1 MAKKQDDRTVAKE
14 VREFLNQHTPLI
26 PIFGAGVNLKVLQR
40 EQARI
45 ISGESIESDLEGY
58 FKPYYKLAITPAYIS
73 KDLREVIFMASE
85 DYIKRLLDTKE
96 IYLENN
102 HTKSCFESY
111 IELLRVKCRY
121 FIDSESLYFGDFPDH
136 SIQRSLDQF
145 YSLAM
150 QRLNQSRLPEACL
163 YLESIWERCELL
175 DAGFRWR
182 SQKGIFRCALCSDDA
197 VASFGPKKTFNLCED
212 HAKQFVQSGKS
223 IEDFYDEVSG
233 YDPETKTSNYYLGVE
248 GENLEIVRLYDIGY
262 SCREIEEL
270 FDLSRTTV
278 SKRIK
283 SIGVPARER
292 GFILG
297 GGGYPS
303 SHLCPHCF
311 NGQKPTEKKR
321 AIMKLLLTDDGHTRY
336 LGQNDK
342 DKLNSY
348 IKSTQCKVCYTT
360 WHHKR

>member
-14 VREFLNQHTPLI
+14 VREFLNQQTPLI

-45 ISGESIESDLEGY
+45 ISGKSIEADLEGY

-96 IYLENN
+96 IYLKNN

-111 IELLRVKCRY
+111 IELLRAMCRY

-145 YSLAM
+145 YNLAM

-175 DAGFRWR
+175 AAGVRWR

-197 VASFGPKKTFNLCED
+197 VVSFGPKKTFNLCED
-212 HAKQFVQSGKS
+212 HAKKFVQSGKS

-233 YDPETKTSNYYLGVE
+233 YDPITKTSSYYLGVE
-248 GENLEIVRLYDIGY
+248 GENLDIVRLYDIGY

-283 SIGVPARER
+283 SVGAPRRRE
-292 GFILG
+292 FVLG

-303 SHLCPHCF
+303 RHLCPHCF

-342 DKLNSY
+342 DRLNSST
-348 IKSTQCKVCYTT
+348 KSTQCKVCYTI
-360 WHHKR
+360 WHHEK

>member
-14 VREFLNQHTPLI
+14 VREFLTQHTPLI
-26 PIFGAGVNLKVLQR
+26 PIFGAGVTLKALQK
-40 EQARI
+40 EKDRI
-45 ISGESIESDLEGY
+45 ISGKSIEADLEEY
-58 FKPYYKLAITPAYIS
+58 FKPYHRLAITPAYIS
-73 KDLREVIFMASE
+73 EDLREVIFMASE

-96 IYLENN
+96 IYLKNN

-111 IELLRVKCRY
+111 VELLRVKCRY

-182 SQKGIFRCALCSDDA
+182 SQKDIFRCALCSNDA
-197 VASFGPKKTFNLCED
+197 VVSFGPKKTFNLCED
-212 HAKQFVQSGKS
+212 HAKKFVQSGKS

-233 YDPETKTSNYYLGVE
+233 YDPETKTSSYYLGVE
-248 GENLEIVRLYDIGY
+248 GENLDIVRLYDIGY

-283 SIGVPARER
+283 SVGAPRRRE
-292 GFILG
+292 FILG

-303 SHLCPHCF
+303 RHLCPHCF

-321 AIMKLLLTDDGHTRY
+321 AIMKLLLTKDGHTRY
-336 LGQNDK
+336 IGQNDK
-342 DKLNSY
+342 YRLNSST
-348 IKSTQCKVCYTT
+348 KSTQCKVCYTT
-360 WHHKR
+360 WHHKK

>member
-14 VREFLNQHTPLI
+14 VREFLNQHTSLI
-26 PIFGAGVNLKVLQR
+26 PTSGPGVTLKVLQE

-45 ISGESIESDLEGY
+45 ISGKSIEADLEEY
-58 FKPYYKLAITPAYIS
+58 FKPYHRLAITPAYIS
-73 KDLREVIFMASE
+73 EDLREVVFMASE
-85 DYIKRLLDTKE
+85 DYMGRLLDTKE

-111 IELLRVKCRY
+111 IELLRAMCRY

-145 YSLAM
+145 YSLAI

-182 SQKGIFRCALCSDDA
+182 SQKGIFRCALCSNDA
-197 VASFGPKKTFNLCED
+197 VVSFGPKKTFNLCED

-233 YDPETKTSNYYLGVE
+233 YDPITKTSSYYLGVE
-248 GENLEIVRLYDIGY
+248 GENLDIVRLYDIGY
-262 SCREIEEL
+262 PCREIEKL
-270 FDLSRTTV
+270 FNLSRTTV

-342 DKLNSY
+342 DRLDSY

-360 WHHKR
+360 WHHKK

>member
-14 VREFLNQHTPLI
+14 VREFLNQQTPLI

-45 ISGESIESDLEGY
+45 ISGKSIEADLEGY

-96 IYLENN
+96 IYLKNN

-111 IELLRVKCRY
+111 IELLRAMCRY

-136 SIQRSLDQF
+136 SIKRSLDQF
-145 YSLAM
+145 YNLAM

-182 SQKGIFRCALCSDDA
+182 SQKDIFRCALCSNDA
-197 VASFGPKKTFNLCED
+197 VVSFGPKKTFNLCED
-212 HAKQFVQSGKS
+212 HAKKFVQSGKS

-233 YDPETKTSNYYLGVE
+233 YDPETKTSSYYLGVE
-248 GENLEIVRLYDIGY
+248 GENLDIVRLYDIGY

-283 SIGVPARER
+283 SVGAPRRRE
-292 GFILG
+292 FILG

-303 SHLCPHCF
+303 RHLCPHCF

-342 DKLNSY
+342 DRLDSY

-360 WHHKR
+360 WHHKK

>member
-14 VREFLNQHTPLI
+14 VREFLNQQTPLI

-45 ISGESIESDLEGY
+45 ISGKSIEADLEGY

-85 DYIKRLLDTKE
+85 DYMGRLLDTKE

-111 IELLRVKCRY
+111 VELLRVKCRY

-136 SIQRSLDQF
+136 SIKRSLDQF
-145 YSLAM
+145 YNLAM

-182 SQKGIFRCALCSDDA
+182 SQKGIFRCALCSNDA
-197 VASFGPKKTFNLCED
+197 VVSFGPKKTFNLCED
-212 HAKQFVQSGKS
+212 HAKKFVQSGKS

-233 YDPETKTSNYYLGVE
+233 YDPETKTSSYYLGVE
-248 GENLEIVRLYDIGY
+248 GENLDIVRLYDIGY

-283 SIGVPARER
+283 SVGAPRRRE
-292 GFILG
+292 FILG

-303 SHLCPHCF
+303 RHLCPHCF

-321 AIMKLLLTDDGHTRY
+321 AIMKLLLTKDGHTRY

-342 DKLNSY
+342 DRLDSY